1 MAAWSGGNFSKSD
14 AFNGHVWFRTGAS
27 TPALGMVAAAFVLS
41 ACRLAGRWQ
50 VP

>member
-1 MAAWSGGNFSKSD
+1 MRSTVMSGF
-14 AFNGHVWFRTGAS
+14 VPAS

-41 ACRLAGRWQ
+41 ACPLAGRWQ